1 MSKLYELGEQYKA
14 FNRFVDAAWDNE
26 DLTEDDLQMY
36 IETLESIED
45 EISNK
50 VENIAKFMKNI
61 EGDINAFKAEEE
73 RLAKKRKYLQN
84 KYDGLKSYTQATL
97 EVNKIDKVNAGLFKV
112 RLQKNPPSLNI
123 LDERK
128 IPDKYKI
135 PQQPKVD
142 TKTLLAEVKAG
153 KVIEG
158 VSLETEKKHLRIS

>member
-1 MSKLYELGEQYKA
+1 M
-14 FNRFVDAAWDNE
+14 
-26 DLTEDDLQMY
+26 
-36 IETLESIED
+36 
-45 EISNK
+45 
-50 VENIAKFMKNI
+50 
-61 EGDINAFKAEEE
+61 
-73 RLAKKRKYLQN
+73 
-84 KYDGLKSYTQATL
+84 